1 MSDASELL
9 IRISGDAK
17 DYKEALDEA
26 QKKTEDLSESSA
38 KVAQVSALA
47 FAALTAEVFLSV
59 KAFGQKE
66 AVTNSLTAA
75 LQNQGIYSKEL
86 LESYEAQADAIER
99 LTGMDA
105 DLINK
110 GQGIAQSFLGQTK
123 ITNELTTAV
132 ADFAAAQGIDVAN
145 AFEVVGESIGTSNN
159 MLKRYGID
167 VDENAS
173 KGEKLSKVIEQLN
186 SRFQGQAE
194 AQGKGVASI
203 AQVSRAFGDL
213 QEEIGKRLATTVVK
227 VAGIVTD
234 FLDYVKDN
242 KAIVDLGVSIGVAA
256 GVISALGIAIG
267 AGIALWAKYQAVM
280 TAVGLA
286 TKATSLAT
294 KALAGAT
301 GLGLILILVSEL
313 YLNWAS
319 IWPRMQGIFAG
330 FVASVSELAAG
341 IGKVLTGAF
350 TFDLERIQE
359 GLGQVKD
366 SLSKGLTEYN
376 AVVDQKLKERT
387 ALEDAAEQKKTDLND
402 KHAFAREAKKQAH
415 DRRMLEIESEKQDL
429 MVMQLEY
436 ASAAAIDLQRQE
448 IALLEQID
456 KEKDATTRG
465 KLQER
470 LAATRQ
476 MQILQQAQDI
486 EQQKIFHAEILAENQ
501 EYGNLDAAQQSQFLQ
516 QNAVQLQASIL
527 TERQA
532 RQQVALE
539 KSKQQIDSNNR
550 FLVEQEKFGT
560 AYATINK
567 AMNSAVYQGSKQAF
581 GELAQLTQ
589 SSNSTLKGIGKAAAV
604 ANIAI
609 RTAESAMNIF
619 TGFSTIPFVG
629 YALGVAGAAAA
640 VAFGAE
646 QTSQVLAAARGGI
659 MTGGIPG
666 RDSIPTLTMPGELVV
681 PTKNFEEVV
690 NSVAAARSG
699 APVVGSDGALA
710 HVVLELRDNLID
722 FIEAKLIERQ
732 SLGIA
737 LRTV

>member
-145 AFEVVGESIGTSNN
+145 AFEVVGKSIGTSNN

-242 KAIVDLGVSIGVAA
+242 KAIVDFGVSVGVAA

-286 TKATSLAT
+286 TKATSIAT
-294 KALAGAT
+294 KALYGAAGIGA
-301 GLGLILILVSEL
+301 LIFVVTEL
-313 YLNWAS
+313 YLNWSS
-319 IWPRMQGIFAG
+319 IWPRAQGIFAG

-359 GLGQVKD
+359 GLNQVKD

-387 ALEDAAEQKKTDLND
+387 ALEDAAEQEKTDLND

>member
-213 QEEIGKRLATTVVK
+213 QEEIGKRLAPTVVK

-456 KEKDATTRG
+456 KEKDAITRG